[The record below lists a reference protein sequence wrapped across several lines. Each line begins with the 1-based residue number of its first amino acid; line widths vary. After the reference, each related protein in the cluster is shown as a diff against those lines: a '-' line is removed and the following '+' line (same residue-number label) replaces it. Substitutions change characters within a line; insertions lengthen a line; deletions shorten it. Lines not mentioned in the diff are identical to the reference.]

1 MRTTNLEMKV
11 WDWQE
16 IFESVH
22 NGIVAINRNREV
34 IIFNKAASIILNI
47 PQAQAV
53 GAQIDQLISNTQ
65 LIQVM
70 ENGTEE
76 HNQRLDIN
84 DRAIISNRSPIWR
97 GNKIIGAV
105 AIFQDI
111 SEFEALS
118 HQLDTFKD
126 INNRLDAVID
136 SLDDGIVV
144 ADAQGIII
152 RANDAYQHMTG
163 IIAKEFVGKHVR
175 DLLKQGY
182 MNKSVTE
189 MVLERRSQV
198 NVMDVRNGKDLLLS
212 GNPVFDDSGNVLYVV
227 TAIRDVSQLNELKG
241 KLAESEQTRDKYFR
255 ELEHLRSQQ
264 SFKKIITKDPEMQKK
279 LEMSY
284 HVANVDSNVLIL
296 GETGV
301 GKELIA
307 QLIHRASKR
316 AKQPF
321 IKINCGAIP
330 PNLLESEFFG
340 YESGAF
346 TGALREGKLGLFEI
360 AQGGTIFLDE
370 VGELSLDLQVKVL
383 RVIQDKEI
391 TRIGGKKPIH
401 LDVRIVAA
409 TNREL
414 GVMVKEKTFREDL
427 YYRLNVVPILIPPL
441 RNRKADILALVSE
454 FLGNF
459 NCKYGYQK
467 WIHPD
472 VMDAFLGHDWPGN
485 IRELE
490 NTIERLVVTYREDCI
505 GIDALVETC
514 LWSLKPSTTDI
525 TSLQAGVESEERRL
539 LAEAYRTTGS
549 TRKAAT
555 ILKISQSSMV
565 KKMQKYKIAVNKL

>member
-1 MRTTNLEMKV
+1 MMNLQTSD
-11 WDWQE
+11 WHWQE
-16 IFESVH
+16 IFESMH
-22 NGIVAINRNREV
+22 NGVVAINRNKEV
-34 IIFNKAASIILNI
+34 IVFNRAASRVLNI
-47 PQAQAV
+47 PQSLAI
-53 GAQIDQLISNTQ
+53 GAQIDQVISNSN

-70 ENGTEE
+70 KNGKEE
-76 HNQRLDIN
+76 YNQRLDIN
-84 DRAIISNRSPIWR
+84 DRSIISNRSPIWR
-97 GNKIIGAV
+97 GNNIIGAV

-111 SEFEALS
+111 SEFEVLS
-118 HQLDTFKD
+118 HQLDTFKA
-126 INNRLDAVID
+126 INKSLDDVIE

-144 ADAQGIII
+144 ANAQGVIV

-163 IIAKEFVGKHVR
+163 ITAKEFVGKHVS

-212 GNPVFDDSGNVLYVV
+212 GNPIFDESGNVTFVV
-227 TAIRDVSQLNELKG
+227 TAIRDVSQLNELKA
-241 KLAESEQTRDKYFR
+241 KLAESEQIKDKYFR
-255 ELEHLRSQQ
+255 LLEHLRSQQ
-264 SFKKIITKDPEMQKK
+264 PFKKIITKDPEMQKK
-279 LEMSY
+279 LEIAY
-284 HVANVDSNVLIL
+284 HVADVNTNVLIL

-330 PNLLESEFFG
+330 PNLVESELFG
-340 YESGAF
+340 YESGSF
-346 TGALREGKLGLFEI
+346 TGALKEGKSGLFEL

-370 VGELSLDLQVKVL
+370 VGELSLDLQVKIL
-383 RVIQDKEI
+383 RAIQDKEI
-391 TRIGGKKPIH
+391 TRIGGKKPIL

-414 GVMVKEKTFREDL
+414 ESMVKEKTFREDL

-441 RNRKADILALVSE
+441 RDRKADILSLVAE
-454 FLGNF
+454 FLGKF
-459 NCKYGYQK
+459 NRKYGYQK

-472 VMDAFLGHDWPGN
+472 VMDVFLEYDWPGN

-505 GIDALVETC
+505 GMDALVGTS
-514 LWSLKPSTTDI
+514 LQLLKPSKIDI
-525 TSLQAGVESEERRL
+525 TSLQACVESEERRL

-549 TRKAAT
+549 TRKAAA

-565 KKMQKYKIAVNKL
+565 KKMQKYKIESTSTK

>member
-1 MRTTNLEMKV
+1 MSLENKIL
-11 WDWQE
+11 DLQE
-16 IFESVH
+16 VFESVH
-22 NGIVAINRNREV
+22 NGIIAINQNSEV
-34 IIFNKAASIILNI
+34 IVFNRAAATILNVLPATAIGAPIEQVI
-47 PQAQAV
+47 PT
-53 GAQIDQLISNTQ
+53 TQ

-70 ENGTEE
+70 KTGIEE
-76 HNQRLDIN
+76 HNQRFEIG
-84 DRAIISNRSPIWR
+84 DRVIISNRSPIRR
-97 GNKIIGAV
+97 GNEIIGAV

-111 SEFEALS
+111 SELEALS
-118 HQLDTFKD
+118 HQLDNFKT
-126 INNRLDAVID
+126 INKSLDDVIE

-144 ADAQGIII
+144 ADAHGIIV

-163 IIAKEFVGKHVR
+163 ITVKEFVGKHVR
-175 DLLKQGY
+175 DLLMQGY

-189 MVLERRSQV
+189 MVLERRSKV
-198 NVMDVRNGKDLLLS
+198 NVMDVRNGKNLLLS
-212 GNPVFDDSGNVLYVV
+212 GNPVFDANGNITHVV
-227 TAIRDVSQLNELKG
+227 TAVRDVSQLNELKE
-241 KLAESEQTRDKYFR
+241 KLAESEQIRDKYFH

-264 SFKKIITKDPEMQKK
+264 PFQKIITRDPVMQKK

-284 HVANVDSNVLIL
+284 HVASVDSSVLIL

-346 TGALREGKLGLFEI
+346 TGALKDGKAGLFEL

-383 RVIQDKEI
+383 RAIQDKEI
-391 TRIGGKKPIH
+391 TRIGGKKPIL

-409 TNREL
+409 TNRDLE
-414 GVMVKEKTFREDL
+414 VMIKEKGFRGDL

-441 RNRKADILALVSE
+441 RERKADIVFLVAE
-454 FLGNF
+454 FLEKF
-459 NCKYGYQK
+459 NRKYGFQK

-472 VMDAFLGHDWPGN
+472 VMDVFLEYDWPGN

-490 NTIERLVVTYREDCI
+490 NTIERLVVTYHEDCI
-505 GIDALVETC
+505 GINALAETS
-514 LWSLKPSTTDI
+514 LKSLKPSTEDI
-525 TSLQAGVESEERRL
+525 TSLQACLEREERRL
-539 LAEAYRTTGS
+539 IAEAYRTTGS
-549 TRKAAT
+549 TRKAAK

-565 KKMQKYKIAVNKL
+565 IKMKKYNITAQNSN

>member
-1 MRTTNLEMKV
+1 MTNLEMKV

-22 NGIVAINRNREV
+22 NGIIAINRNREV
-34 IIFNKAASIILNI
+34 IIFNRAASIVLNI
-47 PQAQAV
+47 PQAQAL
-53 GAQIDQLISNTQ
+53 GAQIDQVISNTQ
-65 LIQVM
+65 LIRVM

-84 DRAIISNRSPIWR
+84 DRAIIANRGPIWR
-97 GNKIIGAV
+97 GSKIIGAV

-111 SEFEALS
+111 SEFEELS
-118 HQLDTFKD
+118 HQLDTFKEL
-126 INNRLDAVID
+126 NQRLDAVIEC
-136 SLDDGIVV
+136 LDDGIVV
-144 ADAQGIII
+144 ADAQGIIV
-152 RANDAYQHMTG
+152 RANNAYQQMTG
-163 IIAKEFVGKHVR
+163 IIAKEFVGKHVG

-182 MNKSVTE
+182 INKSVTE

-198 NVMDVRNGKDLLLS
+198 NVMDVRNGKNLLLS
-212 GNPVFDDSGNVLYVV
+212 GNPVLDVSGNVSYVV

-241 KLAESEQTRDKYFR
+241 KLAESEQMRDKYFR
-255 ELEHLRSQQ
+255 ELEHLRTQQ
-264 SFKKIITKDPEMQKK
+264 SFKRIITKDPEMQKK
-279 LEMSY
+279 LEMAY

-346 TGALREGKLGLFEI
+346 TGAGKEGKSGLFEL

-370 VGELSLDLQVKVL
+370 VGELPLDLQVKVL
-383 RVIQDKEI
+383 RAIQDKVI
-391 TRIGGKKPIH
+391 TRIGGNKPII

-414 GVMVKEKTFREDL
+414 DIMVKEKKFREDL

-441 RNRKADILALVSE
+441 RNRKADILSLVAE
-454 FLGNF
+454 FLGTINS
-459 NCKYGYQK
+459 KYGYQK

-472 VMDAFLGHDWPGN
+472 VMDAFLEHNWPGN

-490 NTIERLVVTYREDCI
+490 NTIERIVVTCREDCI

-514 LWSLKPSTTDI
+514 LWSLKSSAKDI
-525 TSLQAGVESEERRL
+525 TSLQACVESEERRL
-539 LAEAYRTTGS
+539 IADAYRTTGS

-565 KKMQKYKIAVNKL
+565 KKMKKYKIAVISSK

>member
-1 MRTTNLEMKV
+1 MEV

-22 NGIVAINRNREV
+22 NGIIAINRNREV
-34 IIFNKAASIILNI
+34 IIFNRAAAISLNI
-47 PQAQAV
+47 PQAQAI
-53 GAQIDQLISNTQ
+53 GAQIEQVISNTH

-76 HNQRLDIN
+76 HNQRFDIN
-84 DRAIISNRSPIWR
+84 DRAIIANRSPIWR

-111 SEFEALS
+111 SEFEVLS
-118 HQLDTFKD
+118 HQLDTFKT
-126 INNRLDAVID
+126 INKRLDAVIE
-136 SLDDGIVV
+136 SVDDGIVV
-144 ADAQGIII
+144 ADAQGIIV
-152 RANDAYQHMTG
+152 RANDAYLHMTG
-163 IIAKEFVGKHVR
+163 ISAKEFVGKHVR

-212 GNPVFDDSGNVLYVV
+212 GKPVFDDSGNVSYVV

-241 KLAESEQTRDKYFR
+241 KLAESEQIRDKYFR

-264 SFKKIITKDPEMQKK
+264 SFKKIITKDPEMQRK
-279 LEMSY
+279 LEMAY

-346 TGALREGKLGLFEI
+346 TGALKEGKIGLFEL
-360 AQGGTIFLDE
+360 AQGGTLFLDE

-383 RVIQDKEI
+383 RAIQDKEI
-391 TRIGGKKPIH
+391 SRIGGKKPIL
-401 LDVRIVAA
+401 LDVKIVAA

-414 GVMVKEKTFREDL
+414 EIMVKEKKFREDL
-427 YYRLNVVPILIPPL
+427 YYRLSVVPILIPPL
-441 RNRKADILALVSE
+441 RNRKADILSLAAE
-454 FLGNF
+454 FLGKF
-459 NCKYGYQK
+459 NRKYGYQK

-472 VMDAFLGHDWPGN
+472 VMDAFLEHDWPGN

-505 GIDALVETC
+505 GIDALVETS
-514 LWSLKPSTTDI
+514 LWSLKPFAKDI
-525 TSLQAGVESEERRL
+525 TSLQACVEGEERRL
-539 LAEAYRTTGS
+539 IAEAYRTTGS

-565 KKMQKYKIAVNKL
+565 KKMKKYKIAVNRTSSK

>member
-1 MRTTNLEMKV
+1 MNLDTKD
-11 WDWQE
+11 WHWQE
-16 IFESVH
+16 IFESIH
-22 NGIVAINRNREV
+22 NGVIAINRNKEV
-34 IIFNKAASIILNI
+34 IVFNRAASLVLNI
-47 PQAQAV
+47 PQAQV
-53 GAQIDQLISNTQ
+53 IGAQIDRVISNTK
-65 LIQVM
+65 LVQVM
-70 ENGTEE
+70 KNGIEE
-76 HNQRLDIN
+76 HNQRMEIN
-84 DRAIISNRSPIWR
+84 GIEIISNRSPIRR
-97 GNKIIGAV
+97 GNEIIGAV

-111 SEFEALS
+111 SKLVVLY
-118 HQLDTFKD
+118 HQLNTFKK
-126 INNRLDAVID
+126 INKSLDAVIE

-144 ADAQGIII
+144 ADAQGIIV

-189 MVLERRSQV
+189 MVLERRSKV
-198 NVMDVRNGKDLLLS
+198 NVMDVRNGKDLLMS
-212 GNPVFDDSGNVLYVV
+212 GNPVFNDSGSITYVV
-227 TAIRDVSQLNELKG
+227 TAVRDVSQLNELEG
-241 KLAESEQTRDKYFR
+241 KLAESEHIRDKYFH
-255 ELEHLRSQQ
+255 ELEQLRSKQ
-264 SFKKIITKDPEMQKK
+264 SFQKIITKDPEMQKK

-307 QLIHRASKR
+307 QLVHRASKR

-346 TGALREGKLGLFEI
+346 TGALKEGKPGLFEL

-383 RVIQDKEI
+383 RAIQDKEI
-391 TRIGGKKPIH
+391 TRIGGKKPIL

-409 TNREL
+409 TNRDLE
-414 GVMVKEKTFREDL
+414 GMVKEKEFREDL
-427 YYRLNVVPILIPPL
+427 YYRLNVVPIFIPPL
-441 RNRKADILALVSE
+441 RDRKADILSLVAE
-454 FLGNF
+454 FLGKF
-459 NCKYGYQK
+459 NLKYGYQK

-472 VMDAFLGHDWPGN
+472 VMDVFLEHDWPGN

-490 NTIERLVVTYREDCI
+490 NTIERLVVTQREDCI
-505 GIDALVETC
+505 GINALAETS
-514 LWSLKPSTTDI
+514 LRTLKPSIGDI
-525 TSLQAGVESEERRL
+525 TSLEACLASEERRL
-539 LAEAYRTTGS
+539 IAEAYRTTRS
-549 TRKAAT
+549 TRKAAA

-565 KKMQKYKIAVNKL
+565 NKMKKYKIEAKN